1 MLSFATSPYIFLTWA
16 AGPITESLLKE
27 GGIGW
32 RWGLG
37 IWSIVAPVVICPLVG
52 LFLWNQRKAIKQG
65 VIQDRGAIKNISL
78 AKVKAFLIEVDALGI
93 LILATGMALFLLPFS
108 LYSYQADGWRSPMII
123 SFIIIGF
130 LLIILFVVYEKFWAP
145 VTFIPF
151 SLLMD
156 RTVFFGGL
164 MFVFLF
170 FNSAV
175 WGSYFTS
182 MLMVVWN
189 TSVSQST
196 YIGNIYRTG
205 SCGFSLITSGL
216 IYKTGRFKPF
226 ALFFCIPLMM
236 LGVGLMIYFR
246 QPDKD
251 IGYVIMTQIC
261 KLPLASQLLYHTNL
275 FSCCFCGWPFRHLRR
290 DGHAFSL

>member
-16 AGPITESLLKE
+16 AGPITENLLKE

-52 LFLWNQRKAIKQG
+52 LFLWNQHKAVK
-65 VIQDRGAIKNISL
+65 RGIIEERGSLKNVSPS
-78 AKVKAFLIEVDALGI
+78 KVKKFLVDVDALGI
-93 LILATGMALFLLPFS
+93 LILATGMALFLLSFS
-108 LYSYQADGWRSPMII
+108 LYSYQSDGWRSPMII
-123 SFIIIGF
+123 SFVVIGF
-130 LLIILFVVYEKFWAP
+130 CLIVLFALWERFWAP

-182 MLMVVWN
+182 MLTVVWN
-189 TSVSQST
+189 TSVSQAT

-205 SCGFSLITSGL
+205 SCGFSIIISSL

-226 ALFFCIPLMM
+226 ALYFCIPLMM
-236 LGVGLMIYFR
+236 LVVGLMIKFR
-246 QPDKD
+246 QPDSS
-251 IGYVIMTQIC
+251 IGYIVMTQVRQPRC
-261 KLPLASQLLYHTNL
+261 M
-275 FSCCFCGWPFRHLRR
+275 R
-290 DGHAFSL
+290 